1 MDKPLLA
8 SELIA
13 SLSNPQR
20 GIARYVNGKYAKAMT
35 RATQVEMVKSQKF
48 VLTDNLLH
56 HALVGSYVEPKILL
70 KGLFNAIPPFNNMW
84 IEWNEHQRVRY
95 GYKETCKIIDKSTVK
110 PLDLTVIPERLGYH
124 IQKINDEFLYTPY
137 WKINETDKFVSPEMA
152 FDIHSKLYNYEEYLT
167 NWKLYNPNNP
177 NFMDEDT
184 YYKERVETGQ
194 MLLGDI
200 YCNYYKKDKESI
212 TEIMGHLSPTQTA
225 AVHWS
230 MSAQK
235 FETQMTTDDT
245 IRHLKHLKML
255 TGDARFMISLLNI
268 LNYDL
273 IVTEDRTPPKQ
284 VNHIHLGR
292 KVPKNEYKLVEI
304 DLPKPR
310 GKKLYKQMF
319 TGHGSPKR
327 EHWRR
332 GHWRRVND
340 KRGKLIKRVW
350 IEEQKVGDPKLGT
363 IVHDYLLKKKY

>member
-20 GIARYVNGKYAKAMT
+20 GIARYVNGKYA
-35 RATQVEMVKSQKF
+35 
-48 VLTDNLLH
+48 
-56 HALVGSYVEPKILL
+56 
-70 KGLFNAIPPFNNMW
+70 
-84 IEWNEHQRVRY
+84 
-95 GYKETCKIIDKSTVK
+95 
-110 PLDLTVIPERLGYH
+110 LTVIPEKLGYH

-152 FDIHSKLYNYEEYLT
+152 FDIHSKLFNYEEYLI

-200 YCNYYKKDKESI
+200 YCNYYKKDKEPLS
-212 TEIMGHLSPTQTA
+212 EIMGHLSPTQTA
-225 AVHWS
+225 ATHWS
-230 MSAQK
+230 MSAKK
-235 FETQMTTDDT
+235 FESQMTTDDS
-245 IRHLKHLKML
+245 IRH
-255 TGDARFMISLLNI
+255 LNI

-284 VNHIHLGR
+284 VDHIHLGR
-292 KVPKNEYKLVEI
+292 KVPKNEYKVVEI